1 MHGKAP
7 DLSKP
12 ISSVKGIGPAKNNA
26 FAERGINTISD
37 LVNHYPRKYLD
48 RTNVTQISKIKN
60 KMHVNLVGTIEASG
74 MVQGRKRQFFKAI
87 LKDKSG
93 IVTLTWFRGARYMNQ
108 SVKKG
113 DYLAITGKVEF
124 YNGLQ
129 IIHPEYDKLN
139 IEDDPLNSG
148 IITPLYSIS
157 AELKKNRID
166 SRFLRKTISN
176 IFKTI

>member
-87 LKDKSG
+87 LKISIYIEFLSG
-93 IVTLTWFRGARYMNQ
+93 SLSSLI
-108 SVKKG
+108 
-113 DYLAITGKVEF
+113 
-124 YNGLQ
+124 
-129 IIHPEYDKLN
+129 
-139 IEDDPLNSG
+139 
-148 IITPLYSIS
+148 
-157 AELKKNRID
+157 
-166 SRFLRKTISN
+166 
-176 IFKTI
+176 